1 MGSMWLG
8 DSLDLLRYLDDDSVD
23 LIVTSPPFA
32 LTFPKEYGNRP
43 GDEYVNWFEDF
54 ALEFRR
60 VMAERGSLVIELGGA
75 WLPGQPTR
83 SLYQYRLLIQ
93 LVDELGFHLAEDFY
107 WFNRAKLPG
116 PQQWVS
122 VQRNR
127 VKDAVNTIWW
137 LSKTP
142 NPKADNLRVLK
153 PYSKDMVRLIRRGT
167 YNAGS
172 RPSQHIVGGTWAQDR
187 GGAIPPNVI
196 DVMEPVNLLEFG
208 NNAAND
214 SYHAF
219 CRANELKRHP
229 ARFPRQVPEFFVK
242 FLTDPGD
249 MVLDPF
255 GGSNVSGA
263 VADALGRRWQSCE
276 IDRDYVVGSLGR
288 FPRERLTLDDALGD
302 LDLDQYEW
310 PQRPR
315 QRKAS

>member
-1 MGSMWLG
+1 MWLG
-8 DSLDLLRYLDDDSVD
+8 DSLDLLRHLDDDSVD

-32 LTFPKEYGNRP
+32 LTFPKEYGNRRD
-43 GDEYVNWFEDF
+43 DEYVTWFEDF
-54 ALEFRR
+54 AFEFKRI
-60 VMAERGSLVIELGGA
+60 MAECGSLVIELGGA

-93 LVDELGFHLAEDFY
+93 LVDGLGFHLAEDFY

-122 VQRNR
+122 VKRTR

-153 PYSKDMVRLIRRGT
+153 PYSKDMVRLIRSGT
-167 YNAGS
+167 YNAGT
-172 RPSQHIVGGTWAQDR
+172 RPSQHIVGDTWARDR

-196 DVMEPVNLLEFG
+196 DVMEPDNLLEFG

-219 CRANELKRHP
+219 CRANEVKRHP
-229 ARFPRQVPEFFVK
+229 ARFPRQVPEFFVQ

-255 GGSNVSGA
+255 GGSNVTGA

-276 IDRDYVVGSLGR
+276 IDRDYVIGSLGR
-288 FPRERLTLDDALGD
+288 FPRVVLTLDDALGD
-302 LDLDQYEW
+302 LDLDEYEW
-310 PQRPR
+310 PRRPQQRTL
-315 QRKAS
+315 S